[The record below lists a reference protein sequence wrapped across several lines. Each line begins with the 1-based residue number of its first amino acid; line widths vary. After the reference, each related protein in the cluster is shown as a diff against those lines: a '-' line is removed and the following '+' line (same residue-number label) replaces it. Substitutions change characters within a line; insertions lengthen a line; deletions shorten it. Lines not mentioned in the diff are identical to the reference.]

1 LLWHTV
7 RWSSGIRP
15 PFLPRA
21 RKSVN
26 DLLKRLLKRLFTRWI
41 RQPPKPAQQ
50 PAGRRSSFGSRYRHR
65 RAGRNKPK
73 RLKDARPPI
82 AYILL
87 RKLAGEV
94 LAKWRRDAESWIFVP
109 TRFGQRATSKSASTS
124 RSFSTVGDTLN
135 SKQRK
140 PMQKKRLPGSRVLS
154 RETAFLELEPASR

>member
-1 LLWHTV
+1 MWHTV

-26 DLLKRLLKRLFTRWI
+26 NPLKRVLKRLFTRWI

-73 RLKDARPPI
+73 RLKDARTPI

-109 TRFGQRATSKSASTS
+109 TRFGQRATSKIFERITVVFYGRRKTTQANAKETTS
-124 RSFSTVGDTLN
+124 RQSCFVS
-135 SKQRK
+135 
-140 PMQKKRLPGSRVLS
+140 
-154 RETAFLELEPASR
+154 

>member
-1 LLWHTV
+1 LWHTV

-26 DLLKRLLKRLFTRWI
+26 DPLKRPLNRLFTRWI

-50 PAGRRSSFGSRYRHR
+50 PAGRRSSFGSRYRHK
-65 RAGRNKPK
+65 RAGRNKLK
-73 RLKDARPPI
+73 RLKDTRAPI
-82 AYILL
+82 AYIPL

-109 TRFGQRATSKSASTS
+109 TRFGQRATSKICERITVVFYGRRHLERKTTQANAKETTS
-124 RSFSTVGDTLN
+124 RQSSFVS
-135 SKQRK
+135 
-140 PMQKKRLPGSRVLS
+140 
-154 RETAFLELEPASR
+154 